1 MSDAA
6 TAVVAGEGGTGKN
19 MTESKSDVQSRTWK
33 QILGRLTTNAD
44 LSSDDTSWAMDE
56 IMSDNATA
64 AQIAAFGV
72 ALKMKGPTPA
82 EVRGL
87 ADTML
92 AHATLVE
99 CDPMAVDV
107 VGTGGDGADTVNIST
122 MAALVAA
129 SAGARVVKH
138 GNRAASSRS
147 GTTDVLEALGVKFGL
162 GPGGVATTVRDVG
175 IGFCFAP
182 VYHPALRFAGP
193 PRKEIGIPTVFNV
206 LGPLTNPGRPRSG
219 LIGCAFGP
227 LVRVV
232 AEVFAE
238 RGTSALVVRGDDGLD
253 EITLSTTTTAYVVSG
268 GSVTETKV
276 DPADFGIDYVPIEA
290 LKGGDASVNAGIAH
304 AVFAGDRGPVR
315 DAVLLNAAAALTAFD
330 GISGG
335 IEAGDLNA
343 HLGDGVE
350 RAAQAIDSG
359 ATAELLGRWVTRSN
373 ELD

>member
-1 MSDAA
+1 M
-6 TAVVAGEGGTGKN
+6 V
-19 MTESKSDVQSRTWK
+19 
-33 QILGRLTTNAD
+33 LGALTSHAD
-44 LSSDDTSWAMDE
+44 LSSEDTSWAMDE
-56 IMSDNATA
+56 IMSGNATA

-72 ALKMKGPTPA
+72 ALKMKGPTPG

-87 ADTML
+87 ADSML
-92 AHATLVE
+92 AHATLVD
-99 CDPMAVDV
+99 CDPVAVDV

-138 GNRAASSRS
+138 GNRAASSQS

-162 GPGGVATTVRDVG
+162 GPAGVATTVRDVG

-206 LGPLTNPGRPRSG
+206 LGPLTNPGRPRAG
-219 LIGCAFGP
+219 LIGCAFAP
-227 LVRVV
+227 LVSVV

-238 RGTSALVVRGDDGLD
+238 RGASALVVRGDDGLD
-253 EITLSTTTTAYVVSG
+253 EITLSTTTTVYVVSDG
-268 GSVTETKV
+268 AVTEAKI
-276 DPADFGIDYVPIEA
+276 DPRVLGLDLVPIEA
-290 LKGGDASVNAGIAH
+290 LKGGNAATNAAIAH

-335 IEAGDLNA
+335 IDPVQLDARLA
-343 HLGDGVE
+343 DGLE
-350 RAAQAIDSG
+350 RAAKAIDTG
-359 ATAELLGRWVTRSN
+359 ATTDLLNRWVSRSN